1 MKVRGFRVE
10 LGEIAA
16 ALVEHPG
23 IKEAV
28 VHAFK
33 DPGNTRLVGYVVP
46 RATGP
51 APAGLREFL
60 ESRLPEYMIP
70 VSFVSL
76 ESLPINANGKLDR
89 KALPDPGAPSAEP
102 NTESRAPSG
111 EVEIAL
117 ARIWSAVLN
126 REEVGVCDNFFQLG
140 GHSLLAMRMIARV
153 RKQFAIDIPLPRLFQ
168 LPTIEALA
176 RVIEEAVNSGATF
189 RAPIPSVSRSAPASK
204 EINPTAA

>member
-1 MKVRGFRVE
+1 VKVRGFRVE

-111 EVEIAL
+111 
-117 ARIWSAVLN
+117 
-126 REEVGVCDNFFQLG
+126 
-140 GHSLLAMRMIARV
+140 
-153 RKQFAIDIPLPRLFQ
+153 K
-168 LPTIEALA
+168 
-176 RVIEEAVNSGATF
+176 
-189 RAPIPSVSRSAPASK
+189 
-204 EINPTAA
+204 